1 MSVSST
7 CNKVFKIAI
16 DDYHKV
22 NSVDAQN
29 KNPFKDSSSL
39 EKIIYDKC
47 WIDTVQWHLEDII
60 RKPNIEPDKALKIKR
75 RIDSSNQDRTDMVEE
90 LDDYFFKKFSNKKL
104 EKNTILNTETPAW
117 AVDRLSILSL
127 KIYHMKEEAER
138 GSASEDH
145 RKKCS
150 VKLNVLMEQQVNLST
165 AIDQL
170 FDNISKGKV
179 RIATYKQMKM
189 YNDESLNPELYSQN
203 D

>member
-1 MSVSST
+1 MSVSSI

-16 DDYHKV
+16 DDYHKA

-29 KNPFKDSSSL
+29 KNPFKDSLSL

-60 RKPNIEPDKALKIKR
+60 RKPNIEPYEALKIKR
-75 RIDSSNQDRTDMVEE
+75 RIAT
-90 LDDYFFKKFSNKKL
+90 
-104 EKNTILNTETPAW
+104 
-117 AVDRLSILSL
+117 
-127 KIYHMKEEAER
+127 
-138 GSASEDH
+138 EDH

-150 VKLNVLMEQQVNLST
+150 VKVNVLMEQQVNLST

>member
-22 NSVDAQN
+22 NSVDAEN

-60 RKPNIEPDKALKIKR
+60 RKPNIEPYEALKIKR

-90 LDDYFFKKFSNKKL
+90 LDDYFFKKFSNKKH

-138 GSASEDH
+138 DSASEDH

-150 VKLNVLMEQQVNLST
+150 VKLLSL
-165 AIDQL
+165 IH
-170 FDNISKGKV
+170 I
-179 RIATYKQMKM
+179 
-189 YNDESLNPELYSQN
+189 
-203 D
+203 